1 MIEAATS
8 LGLCAVVRSVASGM
22 SNSLLSDG
30 LHPARLL
37 CPWDSPGK
45 NNGVGSHLLLEG
57 IFPTQGSNPRLLSL
71 LHWQEGSLLPAPPGK
86 PHLVYQFSRSVMSDS
101 LQPHGHKASLSI
113 TNSWSLLRLMSIELV
128 MPSNHL
134 ILCHPLLLLS
144 SVLPSIRIFSSE
156 SVLHIKW
163 PKYWSI

>member
-8 LGLCAVVRSVASGM
+8 LGLCAVVCSVASGM

-30 LHPARLL
+30 LQPARLL

-45 NNGVGSHLLLEG
+45 NNRVGSHLLLQG
-57 IFPTQGSNPRLLSL
+57 IFPTQGSNTSL
-71 LHWQEGSLLPAPPGK
+71 KSPALARG
-86 PHLVYQFSRSVMSDS
+86 LFTTSTTWE
-101 LQPHGHKASLSI
+101 ASLGLSVQSLSHVRLFATPWTQGFPVL

-134 ILCHPLLLLS
+134 ILCCSLLLLS

-163 PKYWSI
+163 PKYWSM